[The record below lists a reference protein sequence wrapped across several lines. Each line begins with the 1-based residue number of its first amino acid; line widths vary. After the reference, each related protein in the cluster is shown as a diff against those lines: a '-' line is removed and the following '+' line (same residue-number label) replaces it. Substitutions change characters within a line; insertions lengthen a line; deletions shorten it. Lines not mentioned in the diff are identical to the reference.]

1 MSQSWNVR
9 VCKENAMI
17 RQLDS
22 LYRQMQQAYADW
34 GADPTAEAY
43 VKYLKLREQWHTEL
57 DRAWPTLVEAA

>member
-1 MSQSWNVR
+1 
-9 VCKENAMI
+9 MI

-57 DRAWPTLVEAA
+57 DRAWPTLIEAA